1 MKGTPRSLQAKRMW
15 EIFSVLLLLTLGR
28 SGAEDNSTDPAL
40 VTTSDSSTVEISH
53 PGFAVPEI
61 QSLGRVEP
69 TSSIPDS
76 SQNPTFVQ
84 TIKQDGQDI
93 KRSIFTTQEEIQ
105 SSPTPATT
113 RQGENIALKTPSR
126 EKDQDASVTN
136 AKAPILPK
144 DGGNPAQILP
154 RKGPLEKETLKKPVV
169 GRASRQSG
177 YGSNSGQ
184 QAKDNRSPSFDTTRG
199 KNWCAYVHT
208 RLQPTIVVDNV
219 QSYSSGRANPC
230 TWITGSCG
238 TSSQSRTHQVYRIKH
253 MIVTSLE
260 WKCCPG
266 YSGGTCQ
273 PTAQQDQTLIHSN
286 QAESNTATTGQ
297 TLRNDQQ
304 QQEPN
309 DQVAQKV
316 NEQISSQEMKLT
328 LLQKKVD
335 NISVVMRD
343 VSRTLSSLEGKINED
358 KSQDLAAFLKG
369 FKSKSVTELIREIVK
384 EQFKAFQSD
393 MQETVAQ
400 IFKITSDLSEDLEN
414 TKGLVKGLNKSCQRF
429 ALDIENRPT
438 RVEILDIRTQIL
450 HIEEDI
456 SSTCE
461 RPIKELQEKQSS
473 LEADLEHQSSK
484 SDIYYGSLNKTLTQM
499 KEAHEQLL
507 SAEQRSV
514 QNIPIAAESMNDNLT
529 NFMTNLQEKMK
540 TQNLMVLQLY
550 DDLRIQDNK
559 INNLTLSLEI
569 QRHDLQGR
577 CDNILSE
584 CKSEI
589 QMQIRGVEGD
599 IRSLNKTV
607 ESLIF
612 PLDDKM
618 EKMNE
623 QINDLCYDMEIL
635 QPLIEQ
641 GVPFSLSSEDELRL
655 ETVAISRK
663 LENLT
668 SLVTTLNFTIEELHK
683 NQKELKNDAQ
693 AHDEISRRRIDECF
707 VLMEDGLNKTM
718 MVINSAIDSIQDNYV
733 LKETLTAW
741 KNETEACCDRGEKME
756 NMLTLIPQ
764 FQKMNESL
772 QMLVSQNEKPKR
784 IWPTVES
791 SFGERDI
798 HQLSRGHPNPN
809 TTLLNVQEHKRD
821 AGQPD
826 EKILH
831 SSNEYNDHET
841 RLQAVE
847 GKIIKF
853 LANNCVSVRN
863 VKAAATE
870 NEKTVSVQLQ
880 TFNSRIRAL
889 EAKSIRLSL
898 SIPLLNKTA
907 NEARD
912 LCQDV
917 SGTIREM
924 NASLPK
930 LMPTVHSDGILFQKG
945 FQELTGAM
953 IEAKTETLLANL
965 TLYVDKSLERA
976 VDTMTKRLKAAAT
989 PPKKPLPGKKTPVNT
1004 VTNQAGRSQRNTDSA
1019 LETGDYLSCSSSPC
1033 QNGGTCVNEKRG
1045 FVCACRYPFGGANCS
1060 AKLTEEN
1067 AAAIDFSKGSYR
1079 YAPMIAFFASHT
1091 YGMNT
1096 PGPIRFN
1103 NLDVNYGTSYVPAN
1117 GRFRVPYLGVYVFEY
1132 NIESSSPSISGYLV
1146 VDGTDK
1152 LAFRS
1157 ENGSGDKYVTRVVT
1171 GDAILELNYGQEVW
1185 LRLAKGSIPAKY
1197 PPVTTFSGYLLYR
1210 T

>member
-1 MKGTPRSLQAKRMW
+1 MRRW
-15 EIFSVLLLLTLGR
+15 EMFSVLLLLTLGR
-28 SGAEDNSTDPAL
+28 SGAGANSTDHVSVQAL
-40 VTTSDSSTVEISH
+40 DSSTVEVSY
-53 PGFAVPEI
+53 PG
-61 QSLGRVEP
+61 LTGGVEATP
-69 TSSIPDS
+69 SITDS
-76 SQNPTFVQ
+76 SGNPTTSVL
-84 TIKQDGQDI
+84 TISQDGRDVEHSTVSTQEGI
-93 KRSIFTTQEEIQ
+93 HSSPSPVTTQRE
-105 SSPTPATT
+105 
-113 RQGENIALKTPSR
+113 ENITLKTPSGG
-126 EKDQDASVTN
+126 KDSDGSVAN
-136 AKAPILPK
+136 SKAPILPK
-144 DGGNPAQILP
+144 DGGHPAQIQP
-154 RKGPLEKETLKKPVV
+154 RKGPLEKETPQRPVV
-169 GRASRQSG
+169 SRTSRHSG
-177 YGSNSGQ
+177 YGNSSPQ
-184 QAKDNRSPSFDTTRG
+184 QAKDNRGPSFDTTRG

-219 QSYSSGRANPC
+219 QSYSSGRTKPC
-230 TWITGSCG
+230 IWISGSCG

-266 YSGGTCQ
+266 YSGGKCQ

-297 TLRNDQQ
+297 TPRNE
-304 QQEPN
+304 QEPN
-309 DQVAQKV
+309 DQAVAQKV
-316 NEQISSQEMKLT
+316 DEQIRSQEVKLT
-328 LLQKKVD
+328 WLQKKVD

-343 VSRTLSSLEGKINED
+343 VSRTLSSLEGKINEE
-358 KSQDLAAFLKG
+358 KSNDVAAVLKG
-369 FKSKSVTELIREIVK
+369 FKSKVVTELIKEIVK
-384 EQFKAFQSD
+384 EQLKAFQSD

-438 RVEILDIRTQIL
+438 RVDILDIRTQIL
-450 HIEEDI
+450 HIEDDI
-456 SSTCE
+456 SFTCE
-461 RPIKELQEKQSS
+461 KPIKELQERQRS
-473 LEADLEHQSSK
+473 LDADLEHQSSK
-484 SDIYYGSLNKTLTQM
+484 SDVYYASLNKTLTQM

-507 SAEQRSV
+507 SVERSSV
-514 QNIPIAAESMNDNLT
+514 QNGPIAAETMNDNLT
-529 NFMTNLQEKMK
+529 NFVTHLQEKMK
-540 TQNLMVLQLY
+540 TQDLMVLQLY
-550 DDLRIQDNK
+550 DDLRVQDSK
-559 INNLTLSLEI
+559 INNLTISLEI

-577 CDNILSE
+577 CDNVLSE
-584 CKSEI
+584 CKSDI
-589 QMQIRGVEGD
+589 RMQIRGVEGD

-607 ESLIF
+607 EGLIF

-655 ETVAISRK
+655 ETDTIGRK

-668 SLVTTLNFTIEELHK
+668 SLVTALNLTIEELQK
-683 NQKELKNDAQ
+683 NQKELKTDALD
-693 AHDEISRRRIDECF
+693 HDEISRRHIDECY

-718 MVINSAIDSIQDNYV
+718 TVVNSAIDSIQDNYV
-733 LKETLTAW
+733 LIATLNTW
-741 KNETEACCDRGEKME
+741 KNETEACCDRGEKMD
-756 NMLTLIPQ
+756 NVLMLIPQ

-772 QMLVSQNEKPKR
+772 QMLVSQNEKPR
-784 IWPTVES
+784 RTWPSVDS
-791 SFGERDI
+791 SFVEQNV
-798 HQLSRGHPNPN
+798 HHLSRGHLNPN
-809 TTLLNVQEHKRD
+809 TTLLNAQEYNRGTGHP
-821 AGQPD
+821 G

-831 SSNEYNDHET
+831 SSNEYDDHEV

-870 NEKTVSVQLQ
+870 NEKTISLQLQ

-907 NEARD
+907 NQART

-917 SGTIREM
+917 SGTVREM

-930 LMPTVHSDGILFQKG
+930 LMPTVHSGGILFQKG
-945 FQELTGAM
+945 FQELAGAM

-965 TLYVDKSLERA
+965 TLYVDKSLEGV
-976 VDTMTKRLKAAAT
+976 VDTLTKRLKVAAT
-989 PPKKPLPGKKTPVNT
+989 PPKKPLAGKKVPVNT
-1004 VTNQAGRSQRNTDSA
+1004 ITSQAGRSQRNTDSA
-1019 LETGDYLSCSSSPC
+1019 LETGDYRSCSSSPC
-1033 QNGGTCVNEKRG
+1033 QNGGTCINEKGG

-1060 AKLTEEN
+1060 AKMTEEN

-1157 ENGSGDKYVTRVVT
+1157 ENGNGDKYGTRVIT

-1197 PPVTTFSGYLLYR
+1197 PPVTTFGGYLLYR

>member
-1 MKGTPRSLQAKRMW
+1 MKDILVFLQAKRMW
-15 EIFSVLLLLTLGR
+15 EIFLILLLLSLEQCST
-28 SGAEDNSTDPAL
+28 ETNSTDPAL
-40 VTTSDSSTVEISH
+40 VTTLDSNTVEVNH
-53 PGFAVPEI
+53 PGLTIPEI
-61 QSLGRVEP
+61 QSLGDAQA
-69 TSSIPDS
+69 TSSVSYS
-76 SQNPTFVQ
+76 SEKPLLN
-84 TIKQDGQDI
+84 IKQDEQDV
-93 KRSIFTTQEEIQ
+93 KHSTFLAQKDIQ
-105 SSPTPATT
+105 VSPTPATT
-113 RQGENIALKTPSR
+113 QQGENVTLKTPSR
-126 EKDQDASVTN
+126 ENDSDGGVTN
-136 AKAPILPK
+136 SKTLILSK
-144 DGGNPAQILP
+144 NGGTAAQISP
-154 RKGPLEKETLKKPVV
+154 RKGPLEKEMTKGPDAN
-169 GRASRQSG
+169 RSSRQSG
-177 YGSNSGQ
+177 YSSNSRK
-184 QAKDNRSPSFDTTRG
+184 QAKDNKTPSFETTRG

-219 QSYSSGRANPC
+219 QTYASGRAKPC
-230 TWITGSCG
+230 TWVTGTCG
-238 TSSQSRTHQVYRIKH
+238 SSSQSRTHQVYRIKH

-273 PTAQQDQTLIHSN
+273 PTAQQDQLLIHSN
-286 QAESNTATTGQ
+286 QAESNIAITGE
-297 TLRNDQQ
+297 TLGNQQQ
-304 QQEPN
+304 QQEASN
-309 DQVAQKV
+309 QVAQKM
-316 NEQISSQEMKLT
+316 NEQINSQEMKLT

-335 NISVVMRD
+335 NISVVMKD

-358 KSQDLAAFLKG
+358 KGKDFVAFLKG
-369 FKSKSVTELIREIVK
+369 FKSKGVTELIKEIVK

-414 TKGLVKGLNKSCQRF
+414 TKGLVKSLNKSCQKF
-429 ALDIENRPT
+429 TLDIENRPT

-456 SSTCE
+456 SFVCE
-461 RPIKELQEKQSS
+461 KPIKELQEKQKS
-473 LEADLEHQSSK
+473 LEIDLEHQRSR
-484 SDIYYGSLNKTLTQM
+484 SDIYYDSLNKTLTQM

-507 SAEQRSV
+507 SAEQSSD
-514 QNIPIAAESMNDNLT
+514 QNVPIAAESMSDNLT
-529 NFMTNLQEKMK
+529 NLMTSLQEKMK
-540 TQNLMVLQLY
+540 TQSLMVLQLY
-550 DDLRIQDNK
+550 DDLRIQDSK
-559 INNLTLSLEI
+559 INNLTISLEI
-569 QRHDLQGR
+569 QRDNLQGR
-577 CDNILSE
+577 CDNILSK
-584 CKSEI
+584 CRSDI
-589 QMQIRGVEGD
+589 QMQMKDVERD
-599 IRSLNKTV
+599 IHSLNKTV
-607 ESLIF
+607 ENLVF

-618 EKMNE
+618 KKMNE

-641 GVPFSLSSEDELRL
+641 GVPFSLTSEDELRL
-655 ETVAISRK
+655 ETDTISRK

-668 SLVTTLNFTIEELHK
+668 SVVTGMSSTMEKLHK
-683 NQKELKNDAQ
+683 NQEVLKNEAQ
-693 AHDEISRRRIDECF
+693 AHDETSERRINECF

-718 MVINSAIDSIQDNYV
+718 MVINGAIDSIQDNYV
-733 LKETLTAW
+733 LKETLNTW
-741 KNETEACCDRGEKME
+741 KNETKACCSHREKME
-756 NMLTLIPQ
+756 NVFMLIPQ

-772 QMLVSQNEKPKR
+772 QILVNQNEKPKR
-784 IWPTVES
+784 FWPSAES
-791 SFGERDI
+791 SFGERNI
-798 HQLSRGHPNPN
+798 HHLSRGHPNPN
-809 TTLLNVQEHKRD
+809 TTLLNVQEHQRD
-821 AGQPD
+821 IGHQD
-826 EKILH
+826 EKILLGSH
-831 SSNEYNDHET
+831 EYNDHEV

-847 GKIIKF
+847 AKIIKF

-870 NEKTVSVQLQ
+870 NEKVVSIQLQ

-907 NEARD
+907 NEARN

-917 SGTIREM
+917 SGRIREM
-924 NASLPK
+924 NTSIPK
-930 LMPTVHSDGILFQKG
+930 LMPTVHSGGILFQKG

-953 IEAKTETLLANL
+953 VEAKTETLLANL
-965 TLYVDKSLERA
+965 TWYVDKSLEEA
-976 VDTMTKRLKAAAT
+976 VDTITKRLKTTAT
-989 PPKKPLPGKKTPVNT
+989 IPKKSLPGKKMPVNT
-1004 VTNQAGRSQRNTDSA
+1004 SANQAGRSQRNTDST
-1019 LETGDYLSCSSSPC
+1019 LEAGDYLSCSSSPC
-1033 QNGGTCVNEKRG
+1033 QNGGTCVNERKG

-1060 AKLTEEN
+1060 AKLMEEN

-1132 NIESSSPSISGYLV
+1132 NIESSSPFISGYLV

-1157 ENGSGDKYVTRVVT
+1157 ENGSDDKYVTRVVT
-1171 GDAILELNYGQEVW
+1171 GDALLELNYGQEVW
-1185 LRLAKGSIPAKY
+1185 LRLVKGSIPAKY

>member
-1 MKGTPRSLQAKRMW
+1 MKDIPRFLQAKRMW
-15 EIFSVLLLLTLGR
+15 EIFSVLLFLTLGR
-28 SGAEDNSTDPAL
+28 SRAEANSTDPIL
-40 VTTSDSSTVEISH
+40 VTTLDSSKVEVSH
-53 PGFAVPEI
+53 PGSAVPEV
-61 QSLGRVEP
+61 QSLGGVEAI
-69 TSSIPDS
+69 SLIPDS
-76 SQNPTFVQ
+76 SANPTSVLA
-84 TIKQDGQDI
+84 IKQDGRDI
-93 KRSIFTTQEEIQ
+93 KHSTFTTQEEIQ
-105 SSPTPATT
+105 SSPTPVTIQ
-113 RQGENIALKTPSR
+113 QGENISLKTPSR
-126 EKDQDASVTN
+126 EKDSDGSVTN
-136 AKAPILPK
+136 AKTSILPK
-144 DGGNPAQILP
+144 DGGHSAQIQP
-154 RKGPLEKETLKKPVV
+154 RKGPLEKETPKKPVV
-169 GRASRQSG
+169 SRTSRQSG

-219 QSYSSGRANPC
+219 QSYSSGRAKPC

-297 TLRNDQQ
+297 TLGNQQQ

-335 NISVVMRD
+335 NISVIMRD
-343 VSRTLSSLEGKINED
+343 VSQKLSSLEGKINED
-358 KSQDLAAFLKG
+358 KSQDFLKG
-369 FKSKSVTELIREIVK
+369 FKSKGVTELIREIVK

-450 HIEEDI
+450 HIEDDI
-456 SSTCE
+456 SFTCE
-461 RPIKELQEKQSS
+461 RPIKELQEKQRS

-507 SAEQRSV
+507 SVERSSV
-514 QNIPIAAESMNDNLT
+514 QNVPIAAESMNDNLT
-529 NFMTNLQEKMK
+529 NFVTNLQEKMK

-559 INNLTLSLEI
+559 INNLTISLEI

-584 CKSEI
+584 CKSDI
-589 QMQIRGVEGD
+589 QLQIRGVEGD

-607 ESLIF
+607 ESLVF

-655 ETVAISRK
+655 ETDAISRK

-668 SLVTTLNFTIEELHK
+668 NLVTTLNFTIVELHK
-683 NQKELKNDAQ
+683 NQKELKTDAQ
-693 AHDEISRRRIDECF
+693 TQDEISRTRIDECF
-707 VLMEDGLNKTM
+707 VLVEEGLNKTM
-718 MVINSAIDSIQDNYV
+718 IVINSAIDSIQDNYV
-733 LKETLTAW
+733 LKEALNAW

-756 NMLTLIPQ
+756 NVLTLIPQ

-772 QMLVSQNEKPKR
+772 QILVSQNEKPKR
-784 IWPTVES
+784 IWPLVES

-798 HQLSRGHPNPN
+798 HHLSKGHPNPN

-821 AGQPD
+821 AGHPD
-826 EKILH
+826 DKILH
-831 SSNEYNDHET
+831 SSNEYNDHEM

-907 NEARD
+907 NEARN
-912 LCQDV
+912 LCEDV

-930 LMPTVHSDGILFQKG
+930 LMPTIHSDGILFQKG

-965 TLYVDKSLERA
+965 TLYVDKSLEGA
-976 VDTMTKRLKAAAT
+976 IDSITKRLKAAAT
-989 PPKKPLPGKKTPVNT
+989 LPKKPLPGKKTPMNS

-1033 QNGGTCVNEKRG
+1033 QNGGTCINEKRG

-1060 AKLTEEN
+1060 AKMMQEN

-1079 YAPMIAFFASHT
+1079 YAPMVAFFASHT

-1152 LAFRS
+1152 LTFRS

>member
-1 MKGTPRSLQAKRMW
+1 MKDIPRFLQAKRMW

-28 SGAEDNSTDPAL
+28 SRAEANSTDPIL
-40 VTTSDSSTVEISH
+40 VTTLDSSKVEVSH
-53 PGFAVPEI
+53 PGSAVPEV
-61 QSLGRVEP
+61 QSLGGVEAI
-69 TSSIPDS
+69 SSIPDS
-76 SQNPTFVQ
+76 SANPTSVLA
-84 TIKQDGQDI
+84 IKQDGRDI
-93 KRSIFTTQEEIQ
+93 KHSTFTTQEEIQ
-105 SSPTPATT
+105 SSPTPVTT
-113 RQGENIALKTPSR
+113 QQGENISLKTPSR
-126 EKDQDASVTN
+126 EKDSDGSVTN
-136 AKAPILPK
+136 AKTSILPK
-144 DGGNPAQILP
+144 DGGHSAQIQP

-169 GRASRQSG
+169 SRTSRQSG

-219 QSYSSGRANPC
+219 QSYSSGRAKPC

-297 TLRNDQQ
+297 TLGNQQQ

-309 DQVAQKV
+309 DQAVAQKV

-335 NISVVMRD
+335 NISVIMRD
-343 VSRTLSSLEGKINED
+343 VSQKLSSLEGKINED
-358 KSQDLAAFLKG
+358 KSQDFLKG
-369 FKSKSVTELIREIVK
+369 FKSKGVTELIREIVK

-450 HIEEDI
+450 HIEDDI
-456 SSTCE
+456 SFTCE
-461 RPIKELQEKQSS
+461 RPIKELQEKQRS

-507 SAEQRSV
+507 SVERSSV
-514 QNIPIAAESMNDNLT
+514 QNVPIVAESMNDNLT
-529 NFMTNLQEKMK
+529 NFVTNLQEKMK

-559 INNLTLSLEI
+559 INNLTISLEI

-584 CKSEI
+584 CKSDI
-589 QMQIRGVEGD
+589 QIQIRGVEGD

-607 ESLIF
+607 ESLVF

-655 ETVAISRK
+655 ETDAISRK

-668 SLVTTLNFTIEELHK
+668 SLVTMLNFTIKELHK
-683 NQKELKNDAQ
+683 NQKELKTDAQ
-693 AHDEISRRRIDECF
+693 TQDEISRTRIDECF
-707 VLMEDGLNKTM
+707 VLVEEGLNKTM
-718 MVINSAIDSIQDNYV
+718 IVINSAIDSIQDNYV
-733 LKETLTAW
+733 LKEALNAW
-741 KNETEACCDRGEKME
+741 KNETEACCEHGEKME
-756 NMLTLIPQ
+756 NVLRLIPQ

-772 QMLVSQNEKPKR
+772 QILVSQNEKPKR
-784 IWPTVES
+784 IWPLVES

-798 HQLSRGHPNPN
+798 HHLSRGHPNPN

-821 AGQPD
+821 ASHPD
-826 EKILH
+826 GKILH
-831 SSNEYNDHET
+831 SSNEYNDHEM

-870 NEKTVSVQLQ
+870 NEKTISVQLQ

-907 NEARD
+907 NEARS

-965 TLYVDKSLERA
+965 TLYVDKSLEGA
-976 VDTMTKRLKAAAT
+976 VDSITKRLKAAAT
-989 PPKKPLPGKKTPVNT
+989 LPKKPLPGKKTPMNS

-1033 QNGGTCVNEKRG
+1033 QNGGTCINEKRG

-1060 AKLTEEN
+1060 AKMMQEN

-1079 YAPMIAFFASHT
+1079 YAPMVAFFASHT

-1157 ENGSGDKYVTRVVT
+1157 ENGSRDKYVTRVVT

>member
-1 MKGTPRSLQAKRMW
+1 MCC
-15 EIFSVLLLLTLGR
+15 
-28 SGAEDNSTDPAL
+28 
-40 VTTSDSSTVEISH
+40 
-53 PGFAVPEI
+53 
-61 QSLGRVEP
+61 
-69 TSSIPDS
+69 
-76 SQNPTFVQ
+76 
-84 TIKQDGQDI
+84 
-93 KRSIFTTQEEIQ
+93 
-105 SSPTPATT
+105 
-113 RQGENIALKTPSR
+113 
-126 EKDQDASVTN
+126 
-136 AKAPILPK
+136 
-144 DGGNPAQILP
+144 
-154 RKGPLEKETLKKPVV
+154 
-169 GRASRQSG
+169 
-177 YGSNSGQ
+177 SNCYTKVSGQ
-184 QAKDNRSPSFDTTRG
+184 KPAMERG
-199 KNWCAYVHT
+199 Q
-208 RLQPTIVVDNV
+208 RRQP
-219 QSYSSGRANPC
+219 
-230 TWITGSCG
+230 
-238 TSSQSRTHQVYRIKH
+238 
-253 MIVTSLE
+253 
-260 WKCCPG
+260 
-266 YSGGTCQ
+266 
-273 PTAQQDQTLIHSN
+273 QQDQILIHSN

-297 TLRNDQQ
+297 TLGNQQQ

-309 DQVAQKV
+309 DQAVAQKV

-335 NISVVMRD
+335 NISLVLRD

-358 KSQDLAAFLKG
+358 KSKDLVAFLKG
-369 FKSKSVTELIREIVK
+369 FKSKGVTELIKEIVK

-456 SSTCE
+456 SFTCE
-461 RPIKELQEKQSS
+461 RPIKELQEKQRS

-484 SDIYYGSLNKTLTQM
+484 SEIYYGSLNKTLTHM

-507 SAEQRSV
+507 SVEQSSV
-514 QNIPIAAESMNDNLT
+514 QNLPVAAESMNDNLT
-529 NFMTNLQEKMK
+529 NFVTNLQEKMK

-559 INNLTLSLEI
+559 INNLTISLEI
-569 QRHDLQGR
+569 QGHDLQGR
-577 CDNILSE
+577 CDNVLSK
-584 CKSEI
+584 CRSDI
-589 QMQIRGVEGD
+589 QMQISSVEGD

-607 ESLIF
+607 ESLVF

-655 ETVAISRK
+655 ETDTISRK

-693 AHDEISRRRIDECF
+693 GHDEISKRRIDECF

-718 MVINSAIDSIQDNYV
+718 MIINSAVDSIQDNYV
-733 LKETLTAW
+733 LKETLNTW
-741 KNETEACCDRGEKME
+741 KNETEACCDHGEKME
-756 NMLTLIPQ
+756 NVLTLIPQ

-772 QMLVSQNEKPKR
+772 QILVNQNEKPKR
-784 IWPTVES
+784 IWPLVES
-791 SFGERDI
+791 SFGEENI
-798 HQLSRGHPNPN
+798 HHLSRGHPNPN
-809 TTLLNVQEHKRD
+809 TTLLNTEEHKID
-821 AGQPD
+821 TGHPD
-826 EKILH
+826 EKILL
-831 SSNEYNDHET
+831 SSNEYNDHEM

-847 GKIIKF
+847 EKIIKF

-870 NEKTVSVQLQ
+870 NEKTVSAQLQ

-898 SIPLLNKTA
+898 SIPLINKTA
-907 NEARD
+907 NEARN

-924 NASLPK
+924 NGSLPK
-930 LMPTVHSDGILFQKG
+930 LMPAVHSGGILFQKG
-945 FQELTGAM
+945 YQELTGAM
-953 IEAKTETLLANL
+953 VEAKTETLLANL

-976 VDTMTKRLKAAAT
+976 VDTITKRLKAAAT
-989 PPKKPLPGKKTPVNT
+989 LPKKPLPGKKMPVNT
-1004 VTNQAGRSQRNTDSA
+1004 ITR
-1019 LETGDYLSCSSSPC
+1019 DYLSCSSSPC

-1045 FVCACRYPFGGANCS
+1045 FVCACRYPFG
-1060 AKLTEEN
+1060 
-1067 AAAIDFSKGSYR
+1067 DFSKGSYR

-1157 ENGSGDKYVTRVVT
+1157 ENGSRDKYVTRVVT

>member
-1 MKGTPRSLQAKRMW
+1 MKDTMRFSQDKRMW
-15 EIFSVLLLLTLGR
+15 EVFSILLLLTF
-28 SGAEDNSTDPAL
+28 AEANSTDPAV
-40 VTTSDSSTVEISH
+40 VTTLDSSTVEVSH
-53 PGFAVPEI
+53 PGLTVPEV
-61 QSLGRVEP
+61 QSLGGVEA

-76 SQNPTFVQ
+76 PQNPTSVL
-84 TIKQDGQDI
+84 TIKQDGWDI
-93 KRSIFTTQEEIQ
+93 KHSPLTTQEEIQ

-113 RQGENIALKTPSR
+113 EQGENITLKTPGR
-126 EKDQDASVTN
+126 EKDSDGSGTH
-136 AKAPILPK
+136 AKASIRPK
-144 DGGNPAQILP
+144 EGGHPAQIQP
-154 RKGPLEKETLKKPVV
+154 RKGPLEKEAPKSPVV
-169 GRASRQSG
+169 SRTSRHSG
-177 YGSNSGQ
+177 YGNNGGQ
-184 QAKDNRSPSFDTTRG
+184 QAKDNRSPSFETTRG
-199 KNWCAYVHT
+199 KNWCAYIHT

-219 QSYSSGRANPC
+219 QSYSSGRAKPC
-230 TWITGSCG
+230 TWIKGSCG
-238 TSSQSRTHQVYRIKH
+238 TSSQSRTQQVYRMKH

-273 PTAQQDQTLIHSN
+273 PTAQQDQILIHSN

-297 TLRNDQQ
+297 TLGNQQQ
-304 QQEPN
+304 QQELN
-309 DQVAQKV
+309 DQAVAQKV

-343 VSRTLSSLEGKINED
+343 VSQTLSSLEGKINED
-358 KSQDLAAFLKG
+358 KSNDLAAFLKAL
-369 FKSKSVTELIREIVK
+369 KSKGVTEVIKEIVK

-429 ALDIENRPT
+429 ARDIENKPS

-456 SSTCE
+456 SFTCE
-461 RPIKELQEKQSS
+461 KPIQELQENQRS
-473 LEADLEHQSSK
+473 LEADLEHQRSK
-484 SDIYYGSLNKTLTQM
+484 SDLYYASLNKTLTQM
-499 KEAHEQLL
+499 KEANEQLL
-507 SAEQRSV
+507 SAEKSSI
-514 QNIPIAAESMNDNLT
+514 QNVPIAAESMNDNLT
-529 NFMTNLQEKMK
+529 NFVTNLQEKMK

-559 INNLTLSLEI
+559 INNLTISLEI

-577 CDNILSE
+577 CDNVLSK
-584 CKSEI
+584 CKSDI

-655 ETVAISRK
+655 ETDTISRK

-693 AHDEISRRRIDECF
+693 AHDEISKRQIDECF

-718 MVINSAIDSIQDNYV
+718 MVMNRAIDSIQDNYV
-733 LKETLTAW
+733 LKETLITW

-756 NMLTLIPQ
+756 NMLMLIPQ

-772 QMLVSQNEKPKR
+772 QILVSQNEKPKR
-784 IWPTVES
+784 IWPSVES
-791 SFGERDI
+791 SFGEQNI
-798 HQLSRGHPNPN
+798 PHLSRGHPNPN

-821 AGQPD
+821 TGHPG
-826 EKILH
+826 EKTLH
-831 SSNEYNDHET
+831 SSNEYNDHEM

-870 NEKTVSVQLQ
+870 NEKTVSLQLQ

-907 NEARD
+907 NEARN

-930 LMPTVHSDGILFQKG
+930 LMPTVHSDGLLFQKG
-945 FQELTGAM
+945 FQEFTGAM
-953 IEAKTETLLANL
+953 IEAKTETLLSNL
-965 TLYVDKSLERA
+965 TLYIDKSLEGV
-976 VDTMTKRLKAAAT
+976 VDTITKRLKAAAT
-989 PPKKPLPGKKTPVNT
+989 LPKKPPPGKKTPVNT
-1004 VTNQAGRSQRNTDSA
+1004 ITNQAGRSQRNTESA
-1019 LETGDYLSCSSSPC
+1019 LEIGDYLSCSSSPC
-1033 QNGGTCVNEKRG
+1033 QNGGTCINEKRA

-1060 AKLTEEN
+1060 AKMTEEN

-1146 VDGTDK
+1146 VDGNDK

-1171 GDAILELNYGQEVW
+1171 GGAILELNYGQEVW